1 MIKDIMDSVNISLP
15 VNLDD
20 LLLVRC
26 IKNLIDPDKEYKF
39 VSYLKNPILVNGFT
53 SYVWSGFNEIE
64 IHSVTEDNY
73 DGNISGSE
81 IIARID
87 ESLKLL

>member
-53 SYVWSGFNEIE
+53 LYVWSGFNEIE
-64 IHSVTEDNY
+64 IHSAIEDGY
-73 DGNISGSE
+73 DDNILGSE
-81 IIARID
+81 ILARID